1 MLQNSTA
8 GKLFYGKHFWPGV
21 AEYREDGKVT
31 RVLIEEDTIRQMNPS
46 FEGKPVFVEHV
57 DEIINKPIDEL
68 KSEVDGWVIRSFFNE
83 NDGDTWVEFLVT
95 SQKGLDAIEKGWK
108 LSNAYN
114 KGRTDGH
121 GGLWNGIEFQEKIL
135 GDAEFEHLAIVP
147 NPRYAASIIMT
158 PAEYR
163 TYNENKK
170 AELSRLQNNLS
181 KDEAQ
186 ESLMPFNL
194 FKKTKVDQ
202 GELDISEYSVFLKNG
217 REVKLVDLIKD
228 ADTELQEIKD
238 PTILINKEKEEYMTI
253 DEAVEEIKNL
263 RNKCNELEEKLNKK
277 NEEEKKEEFKEEFKE
292 EKKDNAD
299 GDAAKENECG
309 KKENEEEKKEEY
321 KEEFKEEKKE
331 NEDKEDKKD
340 DDKKENEDD
349 EDKKD
354 EDKKDNECKK
364 NFLNEIVNANQ
375 ICSNSAAVHK
385 ISSLEERVEL
395 GRKYF

>member
-57 DEIINKPIDEL
+57 DEVINKPIDEL

-163 TYNENKK
+163 AYNENKK

-186 ESLMPFNL
+186 ESSMPFNL

-277 NEEEKKEEFKEEFKE
+277 NEEDKKEDKEDKKENEDSKEEKKDNADGEPAKENEDDKKEEDKKENEEEKKEEFKEEFKE
-292 EKKDNAD
+292 E
-299 GDAAKENECG
+299 
-309 KKENEEEKKEEY
+309 
-321 KEEFKEEKKE
+321 
-331 NEDKEDKKD
+331 
-340 DDKKENEDD
+340 KKENEDD